1 MQDLLQAH
9 PDLKGVYA
17 QNDDM
22 ALGAMQVL
30 AENNRTDVKVF
41 GVDGLMEAVRA
52 IADGDQYVATPSTTP
67 TPRAGWPSRPRPRS
81 PAANLFPNSSTP
93 ERVWSTSPTHPRWS
107 VSPLSP
113 PSSC

>member
-52 IADGDQYVATPSTTP
+52 IADGDQYVATALNDPDAEGRLAIQTAAKVARGESVPEFVDAGTGLVDKSNASALVGQSTF
-67 TPRAGWPSRPRPRS
+67 
-81 PAANLFPNSSTP
+81 AA
-93 ERVWSTSPTHPRWS
+93 E
-107 VSPLSP
+107 
-113 PSSC
+113 